1 MVRMIL
7 HSYSLSPEFWSAIAA
22 ILSLLLALRIERFN
36 ANKNK
41 KKANT
46 ELYGLISILVGFI
59 DFVQYTFLHDTST
72 IDECSDI
79 IKRIR
84 TIDKNMLEY
93 DKAYFYNDEYD
104 EKVLLKTA
112 DFIEQYIAWRGYQCV
127 IELDCFSEMNNIVA
141 LQRSAIEAI
150 SEIISVYRAKRN
162 KISTL
167 LSEEAI
173 SRMHQIYAQN
183 QVQAKHFISV
193 GTNLRFFIGAKGLA
207 KLYKINENDEFQLS
221 RLIPGCYKLSTAIKP
236 SYPFNSVDFREAYQ
250 FFFNTSITQ
259 FVISSDDG
267 IYFINDEMNK
277 IDAKKVF
284 KLLFYISNLEDKK

>member
-1 MVRMIL
+1 MI
-7 HSYSLSPEFWSAIAA
+7 
-22 ILSLLLALRIERFN
+22 RNERFN
-36 ANKNK
+36 ANK

-46 ELYGLISILVGFI
+46 ELYELASILVGFI

-127 IELDCFSEMNNIVA
+127 IELDCFSEMNNILA

-150 SEIISVYRAKRN
+150 SEIISVYRVKRN